1 MDDDALNQNFEWKK
15 KTFGKKERLSRRID
29 AQQATL
35 FDANKKSNFT
45 APIPATAP
53 SKERFSSHLK
63 KMRKIIKNAVDDD
76 DDDENEEIFVAD
88 PMIDELN
95 RELNSNPLL
104 QALSETEA
112 KAARQQKL
120 LDEIK
125 QQQAAGKIAAINTL
139 NTLAAQNG
147 LPKLSKRAISEN
159 MQTNG
164 WGNETFKGVLERE
177 IAPNVKT
184 GVFTPNPEKV
194 QKLMKGLKRLKKIG
208 GFSAVQGMKISEVIH
223 ITDTR
228 HNDRKVA
235 QLLLKKTGRKPNK
248 SQDKRFNNKDKQPAK
263 LSFKSLLKSKQER
276 EATRV

>member
-15 KTFGKKERLSRRID
+15 KSFGKKERLSRRID
-29 AQQATL
+29 VQQATL

-45 APIPATAP
+45 AAVPMTAP

-76 DDDENEEIFVAD
+76 DDDENEEVFAAD

-104 QALSETEA
+104 QALSESEA

-147 LPKLSKRAISEN
+147 LPKLSKRAVAEN

-164 WGNETFKGVLERE
+164 WGNETFKGMVERN
-177 IAPNVKT
+177 IAPNIKT
-184 GVFTPNPEKV
+184 GIFTPNPEKV

-208 GFSAVQGMKISEVIH
+208 GFSAIQGMKINEVIH
-223 ITDTR
+223 ITDSR
-228 HNDRKVA
+228 YNDRKVA

-248 SQDKRFNNKDKQPAK
+248 TQDKRLLKERQPAK

-276 EATRV
+276 EATKV